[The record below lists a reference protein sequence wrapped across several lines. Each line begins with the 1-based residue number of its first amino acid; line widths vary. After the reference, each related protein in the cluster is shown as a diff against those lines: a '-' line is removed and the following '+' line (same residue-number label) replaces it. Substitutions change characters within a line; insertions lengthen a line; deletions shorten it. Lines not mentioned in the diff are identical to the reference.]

1 LKRKLVIRTATVM
14 AVALLAAPV
23 GGSCK
28 QKLVETSYEVKDG
41 DTLRSISEM
50 YMAKNTGG
58 LRYILEFESGI
69 KELNPWL
76 LSRSVESK
84 VLAGD
89 ELSINY
95 FVEDGDD
102 V

>member
-1 LKRKLVIRTATVM
+1 MRRKLVIRTAIAM

-23 GGSCK
+23 AGSCK
-28 QKLVETSYEVKDG
+28 QKLVETSYAVKDG
-41 DTLRSISEM
+41 DTLRSISET
-50 YMAKNTGG
+50 YIAKNTGG

-76 LSRSVESK
+76 LSRPGESK
-84 VLAGD
+84 VLVGD

-95 FVEDGDD
+95 FIEDGDD